1 MKSKQ
6 KIITILGTRP
16 EIIRLCKILPKV
28 DLFFENILVH
38 TGQNFDYELDKI
50 FFKDLG
56 VRKPDYF
63 LRCKG
68 SFANQLGIITAKLE
82 KIILKEKPNKF
93 LVLGDTNSSLG
104 SIIAKRLGVQ
114 VYHMEAGNRSF
125 NIESPEEV
133 NRKLIDHSSDIL
145 IPYTQRSMEN
155 LVSEGIKRRCI
166 FISGNPINE
175 VLNSFKKNIDSS
187 NIKTKLKVKNKNFI
201 LVTFHR
207 QENVDNKYNL
217 NNIFKKLAEVAKNL
231 NKLIIFPIHPRTKKN
246 LEKYKIKYSK
256 KILLVKP
263 LGFFDFINLEQG
275 AYCVITDSGT
285 VQEECA
291 ILKTPVIV
299 ARDSTERPETMES
312 GSAIVSGKEMTN
324 LSNIIKFQVQNNFQD
339 RITEYEV
346 NNVSSKVLKIL
357 ISNHL

>member
-16 EIIRLCKILPKV
+16 EVIRLCKIIPKI
-28 DLFFENILVH
+28 DKFFKNILVH

-63 LRCKG
+63 LHCKG
-68 SFANQLGIITAKLE
+68 SFADQLGKIASKLE
-82 KIILKEKPNKF
+82 KIILKEKPDKF

-104 SIIAKRLGVQ
+104 SIVAKRLGVQ
-114 VYHMEAGNRSF
+114 VFHMEAGNRSF
-125 NIESPEEV
+125 NSESPEEV

-145 IPYTQRSMEN
+145 MPYTQRSMEN
-155 LVSEGIKRRCI
+155 LVAEGIERRKI

-175 VLNSFKKNIDSS
+175 VMNSFKKNIDSS
-187 NIKTKLKVKNKNFI
+187 IIKEQIKVKSKNFI
-201 LVTFHR
+201 LVTLHR

-217 NNIFKKLAEVAKNL
+217 NNIFKKLAEVATIL
-231 NKLIIFPIHPRTKKN
+231 NKLIVFPIHPRTKKN
-246 LEKYKIKYSK
+246 LKKYKIKYSK
-256 KILLVKP
+256 KILLLKP
-263 LGFFDFINLEQG
+263 LGFFDFINLEQD

-291 ILKTPVIV
+291 ILKVPVIV

-312 GSAIVSGKEMTN
+312 GSAIISGKKMIN
-324 LSNIIKFQVQNNFQD
+324 LLNLIKFQVKHNLQD
-339 RITEYEV
+339 QIKEYDV
-346 NNVSSKVLKIL
+346 NNVSNKVLKIL

>member
-6 KIITILGTRP
+6 KILTILGTRP
-16 EIIRLCKILPKV
+16 EVIRLSTIIPKV
-28 DLFFENILVH
+28 DQFFKNILVH

-68 SFANQLGIITAKLE
+68 SFANQLGIIASKLE
-82 KIILKEKPNKF
+82 KIILNEKPKKF

-104 SIIAKRLGVQ
+104 SIIAKRLGIQ
-114 VYHMEAGNRSF
+114 VFHMEAGNRSF
-125 NIESPEEV
+125 NSESPEEV

-145 IPYTQRSMEN
+145 MPYTQRSMEN
-155 LVSEGIKRRCI
+155 LIAEGIERRKI
-166 FISGNPINE
+166 FITGNPINE
-175 VLNSFKKNIDSS
+175 VMNSFRKNIDSS
-187 NIKTKLKVKNKNFI
+187 TIKKKIKVKSKNFI
-201 LVTFHR
+201 LVTLHR
-207 QENVDNKYNL
+207 QENVDNKDSL
-217 NNIFKKLAEVAKNL
+217 NNIFKKLAEVATNL
-231 NKLIIFPIHPRTKKN
+231 NKFVVFPIHPRTKKN
-246 LEKYKIKYSK
+246 LKKYKIKCSK

-263 LGFFDFINLEQG
+263 IGFFDFINLEQD

-291 ILKTPVIV
+291 ILKVPVIV

-312 GSAIVSGKEMTN
+312 GSAIISGKAMTN
-324 LSNIIKFQVQNNFQD
+324 LSNLIKLQAKHNMQD
-339 RITEYEV
+339 KIREYDV
-346 NNVSSKVLKIL
+346 YNVSSKVLKIL
-357 ISNHL
+357 SSNHL